1 VVVLLADV
9 EFASHDRLDAGLVRR
24 IHEMYGAKNIS
35 VIGHGDCGHAKFLNP
50 IDEFLNVASAVEQ
63 RVIAMQMQVD
73 ELVFGHEPLRF

>member
-1 VVVLLADV
+1 
-9 EFASHDRLDAGLVRR
+9 
-24 IHEMYGAKNIS
+24 

-73 ELVFGHEPLRF
+73 ELVLGHEPLRF